1 MMETT
6 MHCMNRLLCA
16 TALALAQ
23 ALATPAA
30 GAAVLQTL
38 GAGTAVG
45 VTTNAA
51 HFELNTALASD
62 WVEDGLLFHASGYGA
77 NNGCGYAGADCY
89 DAVSDLSPAFAG
101 NYMATSGANA
111 YVSVRRADGA
121 DFYRIEFAA
130 ASGYL
135 ALNGYWATYHDGLRT
150 DSGNFSAARGAILGL
165 VDGAGFDEVRY
176 FAFSAPN
183 RQAGYSAP
191 ALDEVRIGL
200 PEPASPA
207 LCVAALAGMAAVLRR
222 RKRKYA

>member
-6 MHCMNRLLCA
+6 MHPMTYLLCA
-16 TALALAQ
+16 AALALAAQ
-23 ALATPAA
+23 GA

-51 HFELNTALASD
+51 HFELNAGLAND

-77 NNGCGYAGADCY
+77 NNGCGYAGVDCY
-89 DAVSDLSPAFAG
+89 DAVSDLSPAFSG
-101 NYMATSGANA
+101 NYFATSGMNA
-111 YVSVRRADGA
+111 FISVRRADGA

-130 ASGYL
+130 GSGYQ
-135 ALNGYWATYHDGLRT
+135 ALNGYWATYADGLRT
-150 DSGNFSAARGAILGL
+150 GSGNFSSPRGAILGL

-176 FAFSAPN
+176 FAFSTAN

-207 LCVAALAGMAAVLRR
+207 LCAAALAGMAAVLRR

>member
-6 MHCMNRLLCA
+6 MHPMTHLLCA
-16 TALALAQ
+16 AALALSTQ
-23 ALATPAA
+23 GA

-51 HFELNTALASD
+51 HFELNAGLAND

-77 NNGCGYAGADCY
+77 NNGCGYAGVDCY
-89 DAVSDLSPAFAG
+89 DAVSDLSPAFSG
-101 NYMATSGANA
+101 NYFATSGMNA
-111 YVSVRRADGA
+111 FISVRRADGA

-130 ASGYL
+130 GSGYQ
-135 ALNGYWATYHDGLRT
+135 ALNGYWATYADGLRT
-150 DSGNFSAARGAILGL
+150 GSGNFSSPRGAILGL

-176 FAFSAPN
+176 FAFSTAN

-207 LCVAALAGMAAVLRR
+207 LCAAALAGMAAVLRR